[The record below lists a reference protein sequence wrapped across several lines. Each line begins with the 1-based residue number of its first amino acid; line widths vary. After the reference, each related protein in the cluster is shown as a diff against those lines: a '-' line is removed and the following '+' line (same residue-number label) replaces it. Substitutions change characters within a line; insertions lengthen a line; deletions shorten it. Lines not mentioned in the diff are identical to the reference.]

1 MSDDAMKE
9 AIAGAQSAVTGAEGT
24 SPDPATVAPP
34 AQPPA
39 VLYEVIGPAAWL
51 RLHRPDRLNAVNQA
65 LYEALIDHVRA
76 AERDDAVRVIVVT
89 GTGRAFCAGADLKA
103 HTESDWTTKQRRQ
116 YARMA
121 QRANL
126 ALQRC
131 EKPVVAAVNGPAI
144 GAGLELA
151 LSCDFMIVAS
161 DAKLRFPEVALGTFV
176 GGGVTYTLPERVGI
190 LRARELLLLADFF
203 TGADAAAMGLA
214 NRAVPAVQ
222 VEAVAAALV
231 DRLAAQAPL
240 SVALARQL
248 LRRARRSGRNAMMD
262 AETRALVRC
271 MGTDDW
277 REGVLAYSEKR
288 PPRYT
293 GR

>member
-1 MSDDAMKE
+1 MSDVMKQ
-9 AIAGAQSAVTGAEGT
+9 AIAATQSDVTVVEER
-24 SPDPATVAPP
+24 VAPDLSTPGSPPEP
-34 AQPPA
+34 AP

-51 RLHRPDRLNAVNQA
+51 RLHRPDRLNAVNEA
-65 LYEALIDHVRA
+65 LYEALIDGVRA
-76 AERDDAVRVIVVT
+76 AERDEAVRVIVVT

-103 HTESDWTTKQRRQ
+103 HAESDRTAKQRRQ
-116 YARMA
+116 YARVA

-131 EKPVVAAVNGPAI
+131 EKPVVAAVNGHAI

-151 LSCDFMIVAS
+151 LSCDFIIVAL
-161 DAKLRFPEVALGTFV
+161 DVKLRFPEVALGTFV

-203 TGADAAAMGLA
+203 TGADAMAMGLA

-222 VEAVAAALV
+222 LEAVASALV
-231 DRLAAQAPL
+231 ERLAAQAPVP
-240 SVALARQL
+240 VALARQL
-248 LRRARRSGRNAMMD
+248 LRRARRSSRRGMMD

-271 MGTDDW
+271 MDTEDW
-277 REGVLAYSEKR
+277 REGVLAFSEKR